1 VRDCAL
7 FLLLAL
13 LLAQA
18 VHEDRQG
25 QGDVVAFDDRADVRE
40 VNGEAVDIDA
50 IVSVAIA
57 KKSRQV
63 CGVPSLSAIGSG
75 LQ

>member
-1 VRDCAL
+1 
-7 FLLLAL
+7 
-13 LLAQA
+13 
-18 VHEDRQG
+18 
-25 QGDVVAFDDRADVRE
+25 VAFDDRADVRE